1 MSIEAIARRLV
12 APGKG
17 VLAADEST
25 PTIGKRFERYS
36 IPNTEGNRGSYR
48 DLLFTTP
55 GIEPFISGVILFDET
70 FRQKGLDGTLFTDLL
85 TARGIAPGIKV
96 DQGTEVFGKK
106 GEKRTKGLE
115 GLDVR
120 LAEYVG
126 LGAQFTK
133 WRGVITIGEGIPTD
147 ECLREN
153 AKSLAQFALKTQNA
167 GMVPIVE
174 PEVLMDGDHSIG
186 RCFDVTNRTL
196 QFVFE
201 ELKAAGVNLK
211 GMLLKPNM
219 ILAGADSITPSTTEE
234 VARKTLECFMG
245 VVPKDVP
252 GIVFLS
258 GGQSDEDAAKN
269 LNEMNKGAEKPW
281 ELSFSFGRGLQSAAL
296 NALAGQLDDSTHRAA
311 AQKELF
317 NSAQQCSLARSG
329 KL

>member
-1 MSIEAIARRLV
+1 MSIEAIAQRLV

-17 VLAADEST
+17 ILAADEST
-25 PTIGKRFERYS
+25 GTIGKRFERYS
-36 IPNTEGNRGSYR
+36 IPNTEDKRRSYR

-70 FRQKGLDGTLFTDLL
+70 FRQNGLDGALFTELL

-96 DQGTEVFGKK
+96 DQGTESYGNDESITN
-106 GEKRTKGLE
+106 GLDGLE
-115 GLDVR
+115 VR
-120 LAEYVG
+120 LAEYAE

-133 WRGVITIGEGIPTD
+133 WRGVIKIGKKIPTD
-147 ECLREN
+147 ECIREN
-153 AKSLAQFALKTQNA
+153 AKRLAEFARLSQKKK
-167 GMVPIVE
+167 MVPIVE
-174 PEVLMDGDHSIG
+174 PEVLMDGGHSIG
-186 RCFDVTNRTL
+186 KCFDVTNRTL

-201 ELKAAGVNLK
+201 ELKNAGVNLK

-219 ILAGADSITPSTTEE
+219 VIAGVDSLTPSTTEE
-234 VARKTLECFMG
+234 VARKTLKCFMG

-269 LNEMNKGAEKPW
+269 LNEMNKGQVKPW

-311 AQKELF
+311 AQKALF
-317 NSAQQCSLARSG
+317 KSAQQCSLARSG